1 VCVCKQQAATEAAQR
16 QAAQTAATGQGQVA
30 QAVVQ
35 AVTGVAASAPTVA
48 AAVTGTQQ
56 LHSLVPVSGT
66 PTTIIVSTRVL
77 LPSL

>member
-1 VCVCKQQAATEAAQR
+1 
-16 QAAQTAATGQGQVA
+16 VA
-30 QAVVQ
+30 QAMVQ

-66 PTTIIVSTRVL
+66 PTTIIVSTCVL
-77 LPSL
+77 SPSL